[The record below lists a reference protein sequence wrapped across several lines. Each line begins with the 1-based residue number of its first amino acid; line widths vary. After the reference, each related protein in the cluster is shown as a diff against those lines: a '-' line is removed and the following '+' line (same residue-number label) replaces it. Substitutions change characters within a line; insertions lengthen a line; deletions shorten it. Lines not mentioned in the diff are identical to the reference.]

1 MRQLGMAI
9 LLVGT
14 LSGCATPMA
23 HNERFVAK
31 HIGQTISIEG
41 DYQLAGDSEAIR
53 TDWGKVIVQR
63 KGSQGIPPGVY
74 VRGTGVISRGHLV
87 QGQFVADVPDS
98 HGVRAANDLV
108 LREAHL
114 QIVPRPSTQPTGWAM
129 P

>member
-1 MRQLGMAI
+1 MRLGVAI
-9 LLVGT
+9 MLVGI
-14 LSGCATPMA
+14 LSGCATPVA

-41 DYQLAGDSEAIR
+41 EYQITADGEAIR

-63 KGSQGIPPGVY
+63 KDSQGIAPGSY
-74 VRGTGVISRGHLV
+74 IRGTGVIARGNLV

-98 HGVRAANDLV
+98 HGVRVANDLV

-114 QIVPRPSTQPTGWAM
+114 QVVPRPSTQPTGWAM